1 VDYPWRRPNEAPLIG
16 VVKVTL
22 GVMVAL
28 MAGPPD
34 DGSRHSHLWADAF
47 DDAVQVGASS
57 APGAFGTE
65 EEASVATPAAHLR
78 WMRAPVCPRGGTSLG
93 ALTPCIGDPVVP
105 LPECGDRATL
115 PDLWEQTA
123 PEAVVGA
130 WRHIGPPVCASAADI
145 TPGMVLS
152 AFRRLPL
159 APSPLVVQPDRG
171 WVLVNKP
178 TVVYA
183 VGGLQTLTTTILGT
197 AVTITAMPTS
207 FAWDFGDGATLT
219 TTDPGAPW
227 PVGTLTH
234 TYTRIGRLD
243 VVLTTTWSATYT
255 VAGDPAVHDVPGTA
269 TTVSSSRLEV
279 RERRAYLVGT
289 SCAEDPAAA
298 GC

>member
-1 VDYPWRRPNEAPLIG
+1 
-16 VVKVTL
+16 
-22 GVMVAL
+22 
-28 MAGPPD
+28 
-34 DGSRHSHLWADAF
+34 
-47 DDAVQVGASS
+47 
-57 APGAFGTE
+57 
-65 EEASVATPAAHLR
+65 
-78 WMRAPVCPRGGTSLG
+78 MRAPVCPRGGDSLG

-159 APSPLVVQPDRG
+159 APSPFVVQPDHG

-178 TVVYA
+178 TVVHA
-183 VGGLQTLTTTILGT
+183 DGGPQTLTTTILGT
-197 AVTITAMPTS
+197 AVTITATPTS
-207 FAWDFGDGATLT
+207 YAWDFGDGVTLT
-219 TTDPGAPW
+219 TADPGRPW
-227 PVGTLTH
+227 PAGTLTH
-234 TYTRIGRLD
+234 TYTKIGALD
-243 VVLTTTWSATYT
+243 LSLTTTWSATYA
-255 VAGDPAVHDVPGTA
+255 VAGDPAVHGVPGTA
-269 TTVSSSRLEV
+269 TTTSTSRLEV

-289 SCAEDPAAA
+289 TCVEDSTAA